1 MNTCYAAK
9 TPFAI
14 LMAGLGMLSALPAH
28 ALVIDGLS
36 GQATAQ
42 AGTNVAVNQGP
53 FTSTT
58 NLFVNASDSDPMSY
72 ANADAFGYAQGPYR
86 ASASGNGIFD
96 STGRFTRTWDITN
109 DSGVAQDYSFTFFIY
124 YGGMSARDNGAGGT
138 GYAEYAVDI
147 RRDGATSLF
156 SSTAKIASD
165 GTLTTTGTILDGAS
179 QFGSQ
184 YNWGGTYFTV
194 NLGTLNVGQSTSVAY
209 DLVSHAFG
217 NYGFTDCGSG
227 YGGGYGDGDFIAPL
241 EIPRGSNQC
250 TGISSSSLGDPDQLN
265 ATPIQGIGIFA
276 RNAVPE
282 PGTLGLLG
290 LGGLAAL
297 GLRRRRR

>member
-1 MNTCYAAK
+1 MNTCYASK

-86 ASASGNGIFD
+86 ASASGDGVFD
-96 STGRFTRTWDITN
+96 STGHFIRTWDITN

-124 YGGMSARDNGAGGT
+124 YGGMSASDNGAGGT

-217 NYGFTDCGSG
+217 NYGFMDCG
-227 YGGGYGDGDFIAPL
+227 GGEGYGDGDAIF
-241 EIPRGSNQC
+241 EILGGSRQC
-250 TGISSSSLGDPDQLN
+250 TGTSYSTLGDPDQLN